1 MNENLSKYLE
11 EIDKYTYNEV
21 VRKKFREKTMPNDKW
36 DNLTNDTN
44 DLIQK
49 AIDSGNYN
57 SLRRDVTSTIERA
70 VKSAIDI
77 GIRTV
82 ENPPVDF
89 SGKQFKEGKRTVKV
103 NLDGNTVEINERY
116 ADRIRKPNFSGI
128 NKNVTEFKSPI
139 KFKKGRYI
147 SNFRLSFGG
156 YNKAFWGGLL
166 GFGSLGA
173 ASDVFV
179 TSGDMV
185 GFLFLILLGLSSL
198 YMGYS
203 GIRTISNKGKFR
215 KYVDIISLSKTEDY
229 ADISDLASATN
240 ESEKKTLKRVK
251 FMIRKHWFKEG
262 FLDRFEKTL
271 MTSKEAYKL
280 YKNSEDSLIQRQ
292 KEEEER
298 VEKEEEKS
306 KKLPREAREV
316 LATGAAYLRQMKELN
331 DRIPG
336 EEVSDKISKIEAL
349 TARILA
355 RIESHPESVD
365 ETKQMMKYYLPM
377 MIKLLNAYAEMDEQP
392 KPGQNI
398 ENSKR
403 EIEGVL
409 DELNLAFEKLLDN
422 LYKDTAWDVS
432 SDISVLNAMLKRNGL
447 KGNDFSTNTSMNLNS
462 ENDGEIKLKL

>member
-1 MNENLSKYLE
+1 
-11 EIDKYTYNEV
+11 
-21 VRKKFREKTMPNDKW
+21 MPNNKW
-36 DNLTNDTN
+36 DNLTNDTD

-49 AIDSGNYN
+49 AIESGNYKN
-57 SLRRDVTSTIERA
+57 LRNDVTSTIEKA

-89 SGKQFKEGKRTVKV
+89 SRNQFKDGRRTVKV
-103 NLDGNTVEINERY
+103 NLDGNTVEINKGY
-116 ADRIRKPNFSGI
+116 ADRVRKPNSPVSS
-128 NKNVTEFKSPI
+128 NVKNRAMNIGAPFKLA
-139 KFKKGRYI
+139 KGRYI

-156 YNKAFWGGLL
+156 YNKLVWGGLL
-166 GFGSLGA
+166 GAGCFGA
-173 ASDVFV
+173 AADVF
-179 TSGDMV
+179 SGGDIP
-185 GFLFLILLGLSSL
+185 GLIFLSLFGASFLYLFF
-198 YMGYS
+198 S
-203 GIRTISNKGKFR
+203 GATTLANKGKFK
-215 KYVDIISLSKTEDY
+215 KYVDVISLSKTNDY
-229 ADISDLASATN
+229 ASISDLASATN

-251 FMIRKHWFKEG
+251 FMLKKHWFKEG

-280 YKNSEDSLIQRQ
+280 YKTSEDSLLQRER
-292 KEEEER
+292 EEEER
-298 VEKEEEKS
+298 AVKEEEKTQ
-306 KKLPREAREV
+306 KLPKEAREV
-316 LATGAAYLRQMKELN
+316 LETGASYLRQMKELN

-409 DELNLAFEKLLDN
+409 DELNLAFEKLLDD

-447 KGNDFSTNTSMNLNS
+447 KGNDFSKNTGNINSGS
-462 ENDGEIKLKL
+462 ENDTEIKLKL

>member
-1 MNENLSKYLE
+1 MRDN
-11 EIDKYTYNEV
+11 
-21 VRKKFREKTMPNDKW
+21 KW

-49 AIDSGNYN
+49 AIDSGNYK
-57 SLRRDVTSTIERA
+57 SLRRDVTSTIEKA

-77 GIRTV
+77 GVRAV

-89 SGKQFKEGKRTVKV
+89 SNNRFKNGNRTVKV
-103 NLDGNTVEINERY
+103 NLDGNTVEINQGY
-116 ADRIRKPNFSGI
+116 ADRLRRPNPSGR
-128 NKNVTEFKSPI
+128 NQKASEFKTPI
-139 KFKKGRYI
+139 KIRKGRYI
-147 SNFRLSFGG
+147 SNFRLNFGG
-156 YNKAFWGGLL
+156 YNKTIWGGLL
-166 GFGSLGA
+166 AVGWLGA
-173 ASDVFV
+173 LADVGNP
-179 TSGDMV
+179 GDLM
-185 GFLFLILLGLSSL
+185 GSIILSIFGLAFL
-198 YMGYS
+198 YMFYS
-203 GIRTISNKGKFR
+203 GVRTLRNKGKFQ
-215 KYVDIISLSKTEDY
+215 KYVDVISTSKTEDY
-229 ADISDLASATN
+229 ADISELAAATD

-262 FLDRFEKTL
+262 FLDRYEKTL

-280 YKNSEDSLIQRQ
+280 YKNSEESLIQRQ

-298 VEKEEEKS
+298 AGREEEKS
-306 KKLPREAREV
+306 KRLPKEAREV
-316 LATGAAYLRQMKELN
+316 LETGADYLRQMKVLN

-365 ETKQMMKYYLPM
+365 ETRQMMKYYLPM
-377 MIKLLNAYAEMDEQP
+377 MIKLLNAYAEMDENP
-392 KPGQNI
+392 KPGQNV

-409 DELNLAFEKLLDN
+409 DELNLAFEKLLDD

-447 KGNDFSTNTSMNLNS
+447 KGNDFSSKTESMYSAS
-462 ENDGEIKLKL
+462 EDNGEIKLKL